1 MAQTDLALRQK
12 YVGELDFSKVPAALG
27 AIIDIRGWASSVIV
41 GTPYKEP
48 NPDFVSQMLAYQ
60 TITAATIEEAFASQ
74 GVGQLQKII
83 ANVPEATIGNI
94 EITDLYVAESDFETG
109 QPSYVI
115 VTYVSLDDGS
125 TGKFTTG
132 ATNVQSTILAL
143 LRLGVWPIKCKIKRG
158 ETKDKGDRYLLFM
171 LPAD

>member
-1 MAQTDLALRQK
+1 MASDKLERRAS
-12 YVGELDFSKVPAALG
+12 YAMNLDFSKVPETLG
-27 AIIDIRGWASSVIV
+27 AIIDIRGWASSVIM

-48 NPDFVSQMLAYQ
+48 NPDFVSQMLAFQ
-60 TITAATIEEAFASQ
+60 TITADTIEEAFASQ
-74 GVGQLQKII
+74 GVSQLQRMLP
-83 ANVPEATIGNI
+83 NVPEATTGNI

-109 QPSYVI
+109 QPTYVI
-115 VTYVSLDDGS
+115 VTYVSLEDGIS
-125 TGKFTTG
+125 GKFTTG

-143 LRLGVWPIKCKIKRG
+143 LRLGMWPIRCKIKRG